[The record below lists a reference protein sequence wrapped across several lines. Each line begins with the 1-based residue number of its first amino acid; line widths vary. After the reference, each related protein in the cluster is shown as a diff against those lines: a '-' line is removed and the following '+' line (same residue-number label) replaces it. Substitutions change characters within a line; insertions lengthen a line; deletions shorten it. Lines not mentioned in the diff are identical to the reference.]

1 MSCEEVI
8 QKYAVEN
15 LGKNVSNELTQ
26 SVNY

>member
-15 LGKNVSNELTQ
+15 LGKNVSKELTQ
-26 SVNY
+26 PVNY